1 MDAAEWIR
9 AVHFVAS
16 LLAPILLQIIDPA
29 NKQIHEATRRSAGV
43 ARVGRLLESFP
54 FRKVDRKRRCR
65 VHFLHRFHSQHPIQ
79 RACHG
84 LCRKMTTCYPP
95 VHHHS
100 TTHISTST
108 ALLLLSTYLEATIT
122 DPALHPNAL
131 LTDSGPITPS
141 SGANIGFVL
150 HNLKRVEAGLEGEH
164 LGADLTFTKFG
175 TEVLPDLVVDNA
187 PTGALKISAGGPE
200 KQRQEISS
208 EWQDKE
214 IFEQQQDVMQGEIG
228 RRENTLNGDLNESG
242 QVPRVRITKS
252 TGEIDARREAKKDRR
267 RKERLAREGQRN
279 TEKDAEG

>member
-1 MDAAEWIR
+1 M
-9 AVHFVAS
+9 
-16 LLAPILLQIIDPA
+16 
-29 NKQIHEATRRSAGV
+29 
-43 ARVGRLLESFP
+43 
-54 FRKVDRKRRCR
+54 
-65 VHFLHRFHSQHPIQ
+65 
-79 RACHG
+79 
-84 LCRKMTTCYPP
+84 
-95 VHHHS
+95 
-100 TTHISTST
+100 
-108 ALLLLSTYLEATIT
+108 
-122 DPALHPNAL
+122 
-131 LTDSGPITPS
+131 
-141 SGANIGFVL
+141 
-150 HNLKRVEAGLEGEH
+150 
-164 LGADLTFTKFG
+164 GADLTFTKFG